1 MIYPAAYRIFFGSM
15 WQENKNDAVFEAPSH
30 TRNVLQ
36 II

>member
-15 WQENKNDAVFEAPSH
+15 WQENKNAVFEAPSH